1 MGDGRGGAL
10 SVEAPTLP
18 FMSRSV
24 QALAY
29 VRPSALTSAGDG
41 RLLGLE
47 TAGGLTPVGPEAHP
61 QFFAG
66 FLTSPQAAARGLLAV
81 ADVAAA
87 RYYQRTLRASLDPV
101 VTANGDRLRFESFSG
116 CCGVY
121 ARLDVLPDGLDG
133 ADTGHGTTNVDVNN
147 PLRQALSRLAGH
159 EPLHLRV
166 GPDELA
172 VTTLDGPVV
181 EKKVPLPD
189 RWLRGFAESQVATAG
204 FDLRAEL
211 SAAEAV
217 RFVRSLPRSAGTG
230 GPLWVVPA
238 GRTLRPTTRPG
249 AGAVCL
255 PGPERLAAFQ
265 RVLRDATG
273 LRVYGP
279 AGHDGAATATAWE
292 VTLPGMR
299 LTLTLSPDS
308 SRGFSGE
315 GGVLEALATDEAAA
329 DAELVS
335 VLLAWEP
342 RVDIADLA
350 AQGGLSPERVRAAL
364 VRLGTAGRV
373 GYDTAEAAYFHRELP
388 YDTRRAERHNPRLVA
403 ARALVADG
411 AVTLRADATA
421 TVRSGERTYQV
432 RESAGGVLGCTCQW
446 WADYR
451 GRRGPCKHALAVRT
465 ARRAATGRSATDRS
479 TTGSAT
485 TSSSPTGLSTIDP
498 ATTSWSS
505 TSSSTTGTPATGLP
519 GPADSS
525 GPAPAA
531 SPIATTAT
539 AVGTRTPGETR

>member
-1 MGDGRGGAL
+1 
-10 SVEAPTLP
+10 
-18 FMSRSV
+18 MSRST

-29 VRPSALTSAGDG
+29 ARPSALTSDRGG

-47 TAGGLTPVGPEAHP
+47 TSGGLTPTGPEAHP

-66 FLTSPQAAARGLLAV
+66 FLSSPQAAARGLLAV

-121 ARLDVLPDGLDG
+121 ARLDVLPEGLDG

-147 PLRQALSRLAGH
+147 PLRDALSRMAGDD
-159 EPLHLRV
+159 PLHLRV

-172 VTTLDGPVV
+172 VTTLDGPLL

-189 RWLRGFAESQVATAG
+189 RWLRGFAESQVLSAG

-217 RFVRSLPRSAGTG
+217 RFLRSLPRSAAGATG
-230 GPLWVVPA
+230 GASRGPLWVVPVGA
-238 GRTLRPTTRPG
+238 ALRPTTRPVP
-249 AGAVCL
+249 GAVCL

-265 RVLRDATG
+265 RVLRYATG

-279 AGHDGAATATAWE
+279 AAHGGASTAAAWE
-292 VTLPGMR
+292 LALPGMR
-299 LTLTLSPDS
+299 LTLTLSPEPA
-308 SRGFSGE
+308 RGFSGE

-342 RVDIADLA
+342 RIDTADLA
-350 AQGGLSPERVRAAL
+350 EQCGLSTVRVRAAL
-364 VRLGTAGRV
+364 ARLGTAGRV
-373 GYDTAEAAYFHRELP
+373 GYDVAEAAYFHRELP
-388 YDTRRAERHNPRLVA
+388 YDARRAERHNPRLVA
-403 ARALVADG
+403 AR
-411 AVTLRADATA
+411 TLLAEGSVLLHADATA
-421 TVRSGERTYQV
+421 TVLSGERRYQV
-432 RESAGGVLGCTCQW
+432 REAATGVLSCTCQW

-451 GRRGPCKHALAVRT
+451 GRRGPCKHALAVRM
-465 ARRAATGRSATDRS
+465 ARRAAA
-479 TTGSAT
+479 
-485 TSSSPTGLSTIDP
+485 P
-498 ATTSWSS
+498 ATTPAAA
-505 TSSSTTGTPATGLP
+505 PATTV
-519 GPADSS
+519 
-525 GPAPAA
+525 PAA
-531 SPIATTAT
+531 
-539 AVGTRTPGETR
+539 GETR